1 LWRQGILEDTVLLRT
16 IESFEDYV
24 GPIQEAID
32 DLLLPTLFSQTELL
46 PSDLRQLVTLTPAKG
61 GLGAPDLRFEAPQQ
75 FAASTTITES
85 HVDYITAQSTFMVA
99 GENST
104 EELKRTT
111 SSFENCVSEI
121 ENGKC

>member
-1 LWRQGILEDTVLLRT
+1 
-16 IESFEDYV
+16 
-24 GPIQEAID
+24 
-32 DLLLPTLFSQTELL
+32 
-46 PSDLRQLVTLTPAKG
+46 LTPAKG

-75 FAASTTITES
+75 FAASTTITAS
-85 HVDYITAQSTFMVA
+85 HVDSITAQSTFMVA